1 MAPKNSNNSFVKKLL
16 ADNNG
21 YLKAATK
28 ATKCYK
34 LKNKVWELS
43 VLCDV
48 IVSLI
53 VIGPDGKVLKENLDE
68 VKSILREYWL
78 KKRLDRSSDHLLEV
92 VLEEIKKRTVDIDRN
107 WLAAEEL
114 RDMWNSLESQ
124 LEAVIEKT
132 SGVVRGNETIIGDMR
147 KSMMQI
153 LRYIYINE
161 LLHVHYKHP

>member
-16 ADNNG
+16 ADNNE

-28 ATKCYK
+28 ATKCHK

-53 VIGPDGKVLKENLDE
+53 VIGPDGKVSKENLDE

-107 WLAAEEL
+107 WVPAEEL

-132 SGVVRGNETIIGDMR
+132 SGVVRDNETSIGEMR

-153 LRYIYINE
+153 DQSFSDTSM
-161 LLHVHYKHP
+161 